1 MWQAKVVEITPP
13 KTKENV
19 HIKDILAGHPGENL
33 ARPVHDHPEPKRQK
47 AH

>member
-19 HIKDILAGHPGENL
+19 LIKDILTGHPGENL